1 MSVEPVIKVLMGWQ
15 YDLSTEAA
23 MHRGLAHAFT
33 LAGIA
38 HRQEVS
44 LTEHDR
50 IDFYLPDQK
59 IGIEVKLSCAARQI
73 YRQIERYTESDEIT
87 SIILLTNTA
96 VGLPTHINGKPV
108 YVVHAGM
115 CSL

>member
-1 MSVEPVIKVLMGWQ
+1 MKVLMGWQ

-23 MHRGLAHAFT
+23 MHRSLARALD
-33 LAGIA
+33 LAGIKY
-38 HRQEVS
+38 RQEVA
-44 LTEHDR
+44 LTDQDR
-50 IDFYLPDQK
+50 IDFHIPDQK

-73 YRQIERYTESDEIT
+73 YRQIERYTESDDVNA
-87 SIILLTNTA
+87 IILLTNTA
-96 VGLPTHINGKPV
+96 VGLPMHINGTPV